1 MRTRIKILSLA
12 FGLCQGLFPAFAS
25 GSFEAGYADRLYE
38 MQFRQS
44 PEFHRSYQEDSPFY
58 VGVEREGIRRSEL
71 SEPFQRGEIGPY
83 NPVMDV
89 RPVEIQDEIA
99 IVRTANTRR
108 STLKICYD
116 SKGNIVS
123 IHAWDNATGKD
134 LDVNLDV
141 LAEPIVKDEIESSVA
156 KLRIVYNAYG
166 EVVSK
171 AAWNR
176 VTGEKIN
183 VPSVIPFTNY
193 VNEDKYWAYVERQK
207 YFDRGYEDL
216 YVDRGH
222 IRTKRMKK
230 IVRHNN
236 PFGVP
241 QEIEVYEERPIVER
255 HYSDIR
261 YSNDGYFGFHN
272 AEMSGSIK
280 GLNSSAEI
288 VPNKSTYMELGT
300 DLNLFRRHF
309 EFNFV
314 NMSND
319 STLRSVSAGFQFDNI
334 GYGAGTRFNW
344 DVKQLEL
351 LARRKFVRSEEGDF
365 GINWLYSLNIM
376 DVDFSLSQGNNKSEI
391 SGLIAVPTFGM
402 EVLKNWNDH
411 FDWIGSAKFFAL
423 SGVSLFDMYFGA
435 KYYFRPENVD
445 DWRFN
450 IGYKSFKMAAE
461 DDNDEVDM
469 SHSGLRFSLERS
481 F

>member
-193 VNEDKYWAYVERQK
+193 VNEDCA
-207 YFDRGYEDL
+207 
-216 YVDRGH
+216 
-222 IRTKRMKK
+222 
-230 IVRHNN
+230 
-236 PFGVP
+236 
-241 QEIEVYEERPIVER
+241 
-255 HYSDIR
+255 
-261 YSNDGYFGFHN
+261 
-272 AEMSGSIK
+272 
-280 GLNSSAEI
+280 
-288 VPNKSTYMELGT
+288 
-300 DLNLFRRHF
+300 
-309 EFNFV
+309 
-314 NMSND
+314 
-319 STLRSVSAGFQFDNI
+319 
-334 GYGAGTRFNW
+334 
-344 DVKQLEL
+344 
-351 LARRKFVRSEEGDF
+351 
-365 GINWLYSLNIM
+365 
-376 DVDFSLSQGNNKSEI
+376 SQ
-391 SGLIAVPTFGM
+391 
-402 EVLKNWNDH
+402 
-411 FDWIGSAKFFAL
+411 
-423 SGVSLFDMYFGA
+423 
-435 KYYFRPENVD
+435 
-445 DWRFN
+445 
-450 IGYKSFKMAAE
+450 
-461 DDNDEVDM
+461 
-469 SHSGLRFSLERS
+469 
-481 F
+481 